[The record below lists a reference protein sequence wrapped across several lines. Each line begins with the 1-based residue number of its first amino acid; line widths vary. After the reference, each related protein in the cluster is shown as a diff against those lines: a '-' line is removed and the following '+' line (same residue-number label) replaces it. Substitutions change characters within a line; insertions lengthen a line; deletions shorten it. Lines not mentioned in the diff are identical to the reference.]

1 MNIETIN
8 KDMITIDN
16 KEYTLEEITQVF
28 DLCRDL
34 LRDNETMRA
43 NVIAMS
49 AKLDNEE
56 AKVRRLLGMINYKN
70 EINRYEA

>member
-1 MNIETIN
+1 
-8 KDMITIDN
+8 MITIDN
-16 KEYTLEEITQVF
+16 KEYTIDEIQQVF

-56 AKVRRLLGMINYKN
+56 AKVRTLQQKLFFLQQAFTNNTYQ
-70 EINRYEA
+70 A

>member
-8 KDMITIDN
+8 KDMITIDG
-16 KEYTLEEITQVF
+16 KEYTLEEIAQVF
-28 DLCRDL
+28 DLCREL
-34 LRDNETMRA
+34 LQANETMRA

-56 AKVRRLLGMINYKN
+56 LKVKRLLGELYIQQNKNYT
-70 EINRYEA
+70 A

>member
-1 MNIETIN
+1 MIKIN
-8 KDMITIDN
+8 DKD
-16 KEYTLEEITQVF
+16 YTLEEITQVF

-56 AKVRRLLGMINYKN
+56 AKVRKLIHMINYQN
-70 EINRYEA
+70 EIHKYEA

>member
-1 MNIETIN
+1 MV
-8 KDMITIDN
+8 DN
-16 KEYTLEEITQVF
+16 KEYTIDEIQQVF
-28 DLCRDL
+28 DLCREL

-56 AKVRRLLGMINYKN
+56 AKVKSLQQKLYFIQQAFTNNTYQ
-70 EINRYEA
+70 A

>member
-1 MNIETIN
+1 MIN
-8 KDMITIDN
+8 IDN
-16 KEYTLEEITQVF
+16 KDYTIDEIQQVF

-34 LRDNETMRA
+34 LRDNEDMRA

-56 AKVRRLLGMINYKN
+56 KKVKELQMKYFFLQQQIINNYT
-70 EINRYEA
+70 A

>member
-1 MNIETIN
+1 
-8 KDMITIDN
+8 MITIDN

-28 DLCRDL
+28 HLCREL
-34 LRDNETMRA
+34 LEANETMRA

-56 AKVRRLLGMINYKN
+56 LKVKRLLGELYILQQNKNYT
-70 EINRYEA
+70 A

>member
-1 MNIETIN
+1 MNIETKN

-28 DLCRDL
+28 DLCREL
-34 LRDNETMRA
+34 LQANETMRA

-56 AKVRRLLGMINYKN
+56 LKVKRLLGELYIQQNKNYT
-70 EINRYEA
+70 A

>member
-1 MNIETIN
+1 MIQIDG
-8 KDMITIDN
+8 KDYSIT
-16 KEYTLEEITQVF
+16 EVAQVF
-28 DLCRDL
+28 DLCREL
-34 LRDNETMRA
+34 LQANETMRA

-56 AKVRRLLGMINYKN
+56 AKVRKLIGMINYKN

>member
-1 MNIETIN
+1 
-8 KDMITIDN
+8 MITIND

-28 DLCRDL
+28 DLCREL
-34 LRDNETMRA
+34 LEANETMRA

-56 AKVRRLLGMINYKN
+56 SKVKRLLRELYILQQNQNYT
-70 EINRYEA
+70 A

>member
-1 MNIETIN
+1 
-8 KDMITIDN
+8 MITINN

-28 DLCRDL
+28 HLCREL
-34 LRDNETMRA
+34 LQANETMSA

-56 AKVRRLLGMINYKN
+56 LKVKRLLGELYIQQTINN
-70 EINRYEA
+70 YEA

>member
-1 MNIETIN
+1 MNTETKSKNMIKIN
-8 KDMITIDN
+8 DKD
-16 KEYTLEEITQVF
+16 YTLEEITQVF

-56 AKVRRLLGMINYKN
+56 LKVKRLIGELYLQQNKNYT
-70 EINRYEA
+70 A

>member
-1 MNIETIN
+1 
-8 KDMITIDN
+8 MITIND

-28 DLCRDL
+28 NLCREL
-34 LRDNETMRA
+34 LEANETMRA

-56 AKVRRLLGMINYKN
+56 LKVKRLLGELYLQQNKNYK
-70 EINRYEA
+70 A

>member
-1 MNIETIN
+1 MNTETKSKNMIKIN
-8 KDMITIDN
+8 DKD
-16 KEYTLEEITQVF
+16 YTLEEITQVF

-56 AKVRRLLGMINYKN
+56 AKVRKLIHMINYQN
-70 EINRYEA
+70 EIHKYEA

>member
-1 MNIETIN
+1 
-8 KDMITIDN
+8 MITIDN

-28 DLCRDL
+28 ELCREL
-34 LRDNETMRA
+34 LQANETMRA

-56 AKVRRLLGMINYKN
+56 LKVKRLLGELYLQQNKNYT
-70 EINRYEA
+70 A

>member
-1 MNIETIN
+1 MINIDN
-8 KDMITIDN
+8 RDYTID
-16 KEYTLEEITQVF
+16 EIQQVF

-56 AKVRRLLGMINYKN
+56 KKVKGLKQQLALMALNNYSN
-70 EINRYEA
+70 HGNTRN